1 MDWVPPVIDSSRHC
15 VVIGAGV
22 AGLASAVWMAEAG
35 FRVTLLERRATLGG
49 RTHSI
54 EIPQVDDVADNGVHV
69 MSGSMEELLRY
80 LETIGARDL
89 LAAES
94 GTYARRLLPGGQVD
108 DTSLLR
114 TFAWLPAASILD
126 RLRVWRGYLR
136 MVRDCVR
143 PPHDLDAITAREWL
157 DRIGMPKIARD
168 TWIDFLIIGAHN
180 EKPDLISASAFR
192 NLLVT
197 MARRGRGAA
206 RNGSLLYST
215 VDFTSLFVTGAE
227 KVLANHG
234 CEVRG
239 RAGVKSIVLRENA
252 VAGVSLTDGE
262 FISADAVICA
272 VPPWAVEGLLDA
284 VPGHEQ
290 LYSAAAKLVPAPL
303 VSVYLY
309 LNKSLGL
316 ETILDALVG
325 GEGVV
330 EQVFDRQKMVG
341 YDGSERGLYSYE
353 ITVSAAYALNSLKSS
368 SEIVDTCMRFLR
380 NYYPAAQNAELVHA
394 KVVRM
399 PRATYSERPGTAGA
413 RPPQRTAV
421 RGLALAGDWTA
432 TDFPSTIGGAAQSA
446 ELATRVILDQMRVG

>member
-1 MDWVPPVIDSSRHC
+1 MREVNHC

-22 AGLASAVWMAEAG
+22 AGLASAVWMAESG
-35 FRVTLLERRATLGG
+35 FRVTLLERRASLGG
-49 RTHSI
+49 RTYAV
-54 EIPQVDDVADNGVHV
+54 EIPQVGDVADNGVHV

-80 LETIGARDL
+80 LETIGTRDL
-89 LAAES
+89 LAVQS
-94 GTYARRLLPGGQVD
+94 GTYARRLLPGGEVD
-108 DTSLLR
+108 GTSLFR
-114 TFAWLPAASILD
+114 TFAWLPAASIAD
-126 RLRVWRGYLR
+126 RLRVWRAYAR
-136 MVRDCVR
+136 IVRDCVR
-143 PPHDLDAITAREWL
+143 PPHDLDDITVEEWL

-180 EKPDLISASAFR
+180 EKPNLLSANAFR

-197 MARRGRGAA
+197 MGRRGRGAA

-239 RAGVKSIVLRENA
+239 RAVVRSIVVREN
-252 VAGVSLTDGE
+252 VVQGVTLADGE
-262 FISADAVICA
+262 FIPANAVICA
-272 VPPWAVEGLLDA
+272 VPPWAVEGLLDG
-284 VPGHEQ
+284 VPGREQ
-290 LYSAAAKLVPAPL
+290 LYRAAANLVPAPL

-316 ETILDALVG
+316 ETILDALLG

-368 SEIVDTCMRFLR
+368 SQIVDTCMRFLR
-380 NYYPAAQNAELVHA
+380 NYYPAAQDAELVHA
-394 KVVRM
+394 HVVRM
-399 PRATYSERPGTAGA
+399 PRATYSERPGTAGT
-413 RPPQRTAV
+413 RPPQRTGV
-421 RGLALAGDWTA
+421 CGLALAGDWTA

-446 ELATRVILDQMRVG
+446 ELATRVILDQVPVT